1 MLGWIRIYGHPCAG
15 PAGPTRALASDTK
28 SKKQKG
34 STVPAAYLERKHVRT
49 ASHHPEMAINIE
61 HLGFV
66 VLGSISNNDVKFRKS
81 RFKRNM
87 PAYESVLSGF
97 KIKI

>member
-1 MLGWIRIYGHPCAG
+1 MG
-15 PAGPTRALASDTK
+15 
-28 SKKQKG
+28 
-34 STVPAAYLERKHVRT
+34 TVPAAYLEQKHVRT
-49 ASHHPEMAINIE
+49 VSHHSEMAINIE